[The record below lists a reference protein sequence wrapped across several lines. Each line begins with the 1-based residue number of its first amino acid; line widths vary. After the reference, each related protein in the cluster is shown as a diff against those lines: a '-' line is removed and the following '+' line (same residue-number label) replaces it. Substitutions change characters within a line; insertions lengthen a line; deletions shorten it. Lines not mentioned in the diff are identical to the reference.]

1 MEKDI
6 QTEMGVII
14 AATNAL
20 GKAGNFDSSIGR
32 YELFIEYLKPYSNI
46 LTTPMMIIGLKAFDT
61 FRIDRKTRDIVK
73 L

>member
-1 MEKDI
+1 MAFNHREATAHNLIKPLLASQLNHVEKDI

-32 YELFIEYLKPYSNI
+32 YELFIE
-46 LTTPMMIIGLKAFDT
+46 
-61 FRIDRKTRDIVK
+61 
-73 L
+73 